1 MAFPLKYK
9 GRVVI
14 LGPKS
19 GPESGAES
27 WPENPP
33 SANHLR
39 ANLGPDTGQKLG
51 LNSGRSCGRR
61 GARFRTETSWDLGSS
76 RFRGWDR
83 TRHLVGSVSTFSK
96 AGATYQ
102 WYNYVLSRVPAGRT
116 PLPVNLDETP
126 VCLYQGG
133 QAGNIFL
140 AKGIPAV
147 DNESLGKRRQRRRL
161 GTRRALRP
169 IWRQAC

>member
-19 GPESGAES
+19 GPESGLES

-39 ANLGPDTGQKLG
+39 ANLAPDTGQKLG

-61 GARFRTETSWDLGSS
+61 GARFWAETSWDLGSS
-76 RFRGWDR
+76 RFRGCDR
-83 TRHLVGSVSTFSK
+83 IRHLVGSVSTFSK

-116 PLPVNLDETP
+116 PLPVNSDENSLSIP
-126 VCLYQGG
+126 GRAGRQYLPGERHPCRG
-133 QAGNIFL
+133 Q
-140 AKGIPAV
+140 
-147 DNESLGKRRQRRRL
+147 
-161 GTRRALRP
+161 
-169 IWRQAC
+169 

>member
-19 GPESGAES
+19 GPESGPES
-27 WPENPP
+27 WPENPS

-61 GARFRTETSWDLGSS
+61 GARFRTETSWDFGVLAVPWLGSHS
-76 RFRGWDR
+76 TSGWFSVHLLQGRGHLPVVQLCAEQSARR
-83 TRHLVGSVSTFSK
+83 THAAARQFGRDSSLSIPGRAGRQYLPGERHL
-96 AGATYQ
+96 
-102 WYNYVLSRVPAGRT
+102 
-116 PLPVNLDETP
+116 
-126 VCLYQGG
+126 CCG
-133 QAGNIFL
+133 Q
-140 AKGIPAV
+140 
-147 DNESLGKRRQRRRL
+147 
-161 GTRRALRP
+161 
-169 IWRQAC
+169 